1 MVNDL
6 DREGIECPVSKNDFN
21 KIEKKINIVLRSF
34 VMKIICFM
42 LLMYQMKN
50 LKLAWNENKSH
61 YDYIRTKSTFA
72 SIAYS
77 GLVKKEF

>member
-50 LKLAWNENKSH
+50 LKLAWI
-61 YDYIRTKSTFA
+61 Y
-72 SIAYS
+72 
-77 GLVKKEF
+77 